1 MNFFFSGMQALGWM
15 GVGYNIHAN
24 NKWAIFGFI
33 MFTLVMTEIPV
44 SSSDLDSIVYNVSR
58 DLVEQKAI
66 DGKIDEVTEEISNKI
81 LDDVIYTIERYMYY
95 INSLMD
101 DKKLESAK
109 NISIIKQ

>member
-1 MNFFFSGMQALGWM
+1 
-15 GVGYNIHAN
+15 
-24 NKWAIFGFI
+24 
-33 MFTLVMTEIPV
+33 MTEIPV

>member
-1 MNFFFSGMQALGWM
+1 
-15 GVGYNIHAN
+15 
-24 NKWAIFGFI
+24 
-33 MFTLVMTEIPV
+33 MTEIPV

-101 DKKLESAK
+101 DKKLESVK